1 VAQSTGESNSSMSS
15 SLNDESCFDE
25 DSWYSEDDASDDDS
39 SVSTFMIF
47 AFCLCQLN
55 AVLTS

>member
-1 VAQSTGESNSSMSS
+1 MSS